1 MGTLGDLGKRTAC
14 HEAISKVESIGYLIR
29 LALVGPKKGSSD
41 MTTIFTWK
49 RFLLL
54 HTRVL
59 GYFVGKGGNR
69 FSYLSN
75 NNL

>member
-14 HEAISKVESIGYLIR
+14 HEAILKVESIGYLIR

-41 MTTIFTWK
+41 VTTLGRK

-54 HTRVL
+54 YTRVL